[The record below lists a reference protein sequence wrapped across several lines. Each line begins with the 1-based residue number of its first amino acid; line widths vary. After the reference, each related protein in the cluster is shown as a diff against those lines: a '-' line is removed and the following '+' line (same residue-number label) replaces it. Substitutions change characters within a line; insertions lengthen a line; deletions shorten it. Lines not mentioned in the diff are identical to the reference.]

1 MKCNVLYYPLHIHT
15 LDIQIRPQGI
25 PDIQYA
31 QGHCILDIQQGR
43 IEEEGQDEDTEE
55 HDDDDGDDEKLLE
68 EEPQQ
73 HAAGVSERDFSDT
86 IVCSS
91 FFKRYFGNRNFINL
105 HLIFTERIQISNNNF
120 VSFFYKV
127 RFCEQTI

>member
-1 MKCNVLYYPLHIHT
+1 LKCNVLNYPLHIHT
-15 LDIQIRPQGI
+15 LDIQIQPQGI

-91 FFKRYFGNRNFINL
+91 FFKRYFGIRNFKNL
-105 HLIFTERIQISNNNF
+105 HLIFTERIQISNKNF
-120 VSFFYKV
+120 VNFFCRV